1 MEKITFED
9 INENLCDL
17 DTEYREALAK
27 AVVELNYISDTPLSL
42 SYGSVKQRLEWEKFN
57 TKPLT
62 GEEIINIIKF
72 MQKEMKG
79 DFQYGRF
86 KEIASMYLDIAK
98 HMQEQ
103 SNDYKNKRL
112 ENGMKILETGNR
124 ENQPVAL
131 VERTFNDGKKEY
143 IIGFSYEIK
152 DKSIEWGYGYYYS
165 DNIKKAKEDFNRVLK
180 GENLDNTFQNN
191 EKAEEMKNE
200 FKVEFYT
207 EEEIKELIR
216 TKAELYYVDDGID
229 EAIIK
234 LEDIPDFIVDYNRN
248 LEMRDLKFFSVSK
261 EDYEPDIITYGEFLN
276 KIDPLIREKIID
288 RLIALQ
294 TNEAEISRYKIID
307 EEVYSKVRHELENEK
322 TKKQKNKGVR

>member
-1 MEKITFED
+1 M
-9 INENLCDL
+9 
-17 DTEYREALAK
+17 
-27 AVVELNYISDTPLSL
+27 
-42 SYGSVKQRLEWEKFN
+42 
-57 TKPLT
+57 
-62 GEEIINIIKF
+62 
-72 MQKEMKG
+72 
-79 DFQYGRF
+79 
-86 KEIASMYLDIAK
+86 
-98 HMQEQ
+98 
-103 SNDYKNKRL
+103 
-112 ENGMKILETGNR
+112 ETGNR

-165 DNIKKAKEDFNRVLK
+165 DNIKNAKEDFNRVLN

-261 EDYEPDIITYGEFLN
+261 EEYEPDIITYGEFLN

-307 EEVYSKVRHELENEK
+307 EEVYSKVRHELEDEK

>member
-1 MEKITFED
+1 MEKITFQD

-27 AVVELNYISDTPLSL
+27 AVVELDYISDTPLNL

-57 TKPLT
+57 TKPLS

-79 DFQYGRF
+79 DFQYGKF

-103 SNDYKNKRL
+103 SNDYK
-112 ENGMKILETGNR
+112 NGMKILETGNR

-143 IIGFSYEIK
+143 IIGFNYEIK
-152 DKSIEWGYGYYYS
+152 DNSIEWGYGYYYS
-165 DNIKKAKEDFNRVLK
+165 DNIKKAKDDFNRVLN
-180 GENLDNTFQNN
+180 GGNLDNTFQND
-191 EKAEEMKNE
+191 KKTEEIKKE

-229 EAIIK
+229 ETIIK

-248 LEMRDLKFFSVSK
+248 LEMRDLKFFSVNK
-261 EDYEPDIITYGEFLN
+261 DNYEPDIITYGEFLN

-294 TNEAEISRYKIID
+294 TNELEIKEYKIID